1 MIRTVRG
8 GRLVRSRA
16 LRYGVAASGLVLV
29 VCGLLAAMS
38 VHTFLTTGVAVSRS
52 TERAQGQVVAKRG
65 STVDVRWSGPQGERT
80 DTVVLAVEAP
90 PVGTRTEVAFDPE
103 RVPAVLIPGSR
114 ELADLDRAA
123 SGAAVSVL
131 VAGGVLMVGAWH
143 LITRSRVRRAPAR
156 AAPLRR
162 VRFQSGLLGRSW
174 LETESC
180 PQRWIPVHFHPA
192 LITLPAPASVR
203 LHGDPQVDRLVGAVV
218 DGVWIPPSGPV
229 RAAEPRGRRTD
240 SPTTPDAGAYRRAAS
255 LDWRRQLRNDLVL
268 VVPAPFVGLFWV
280 FLDGGGV
287 ATWAGV
293 TALVAALGVW
303 WGAVLGSDPS

>member
-1 MIRTVRG
+1 MILTARG
-8 GRLVRSRA
+8 GRPVRSRA
-16 LRYGVAASGLVLV
+16 LRYGTAASGLVLA
-29 VCGLLAAMS
+29 VCGLLAAIS
-38 VHTFLTTGVAVSRS
+38 VHTFLTTGAAVNRS
-52 TERAQGQVVAKRG
+52 TERAQGQVVATRG
-65 STVDVRWSGPQGERT
+65 STVHVRWPGPEGERT
-80 DTVVLAVEAP
+80 DTVALAVEPP

-103 RVPAVLIPGSR
+103 RVSAVLIPGSR

-131 VAGGVLMVGAWH
+131 VSGGVLMVGGWH
-143 LITRSRVRRAPAR
+143 LITRSRLRTAPSRAVA
-156 AAPLRR
+156 LRR
-162 VRFQSGLLGRSW
+162 VRFQPGLLGRSW
-174 LETESC
+174 LETESR
-180 PQRWIPVHFHPA
+180 PQRWVPVHFHPA

-218 DGVWIPPSGPV
+218 DGVWVPPSGPV

-240 SPTTPDAGAYRRAAS
+240 SPTTPDADAHRRAAR

-280 FLDGGGV
+280 LLDGGGV
-287 ATWAGV
+287 ATWAGA

-303 WGAVLGSDPS
+303 WGAVRGSDPS